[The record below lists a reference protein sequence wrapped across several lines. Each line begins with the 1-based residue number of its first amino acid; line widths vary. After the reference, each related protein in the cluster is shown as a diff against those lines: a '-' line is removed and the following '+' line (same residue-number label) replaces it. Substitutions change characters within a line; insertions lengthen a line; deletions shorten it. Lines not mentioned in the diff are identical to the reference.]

1 MLCHEKIYNFCLSWD
16 FWDLYHPNERHLIN
30 QSDKQ
35 LLKIQSVKHG
45 KSFSIVI
52 QTNSHFLVPRPL
64 FRAANVVHTVEC
76 SAYFETQPSSE
87 VLEEFSGTFCTL
99 YSRKLCFEKEIN
111 VFTSKYTAFLRRFKH
126 LEISFSARLEICV
139 GFCHLILLLIN
150 WFYLHEPIHEPVY
163 SVTRI
168 AFKN

>member
-1 MLCHEKIYNFCLSWD
+1 MVFKPNFRISRSKIISSKDTDGKEKFNRMLTFLLVDEKGIFYKIVLW
-16 FWDLYHPNERHLIN
+16 R
-30 QSDKQ
+30 
-35 LLKIQSVKHG
+35 IQS
-45 KSFSIVI
+45 
-52 QTNSHFLVPRPL
+52 FL
-64 FRAANVVHTVEC
+64 HTAEC
-76 SAYFETQPSSE
+76 LAYFETQPSNK

-111 VFTSKYTAFLRRFKH
+111 VFTSKYIVFLRRFKH

-139 GFCHLILLLIN
+139 GFCHLLLIN
-150 WFYLHEPIHEPVY
+150 RFYWHEPIHEPVY